1 MYDQLT
7 ISFGQWDYRLFA
19 PEIESYCDILLNRID
34 PIFADVDAEQERA
47 AEQFMNA
54 AASWYGDDY
63 QGAAEAAYEHAR
75 DTALQFMEMRAV
87 FMATGVS
94 GLFHLFEK
102 QLYKHINNEL
112 KHWLKAPITSWQD
125 LEKLIPKF
133 DHKRDEQKPCIDLI
147 NAFRDSDLQE
157 LRLVANAV
165 KHGNDGPSYKQ
176 LVENRAV
183 VVSQVRLKDDWTA
196 GDYSVLRVNISVQSQ
211 DAERYQAALLRF
223 WKLEGT
229 FWASRSAFL

>member
-7 ISFGQWDYRLFA
+7 INFGQLDYELFA

-34 PIFADVDAEQERA
+34 PIFEGVDAEQERA
-47 AEQFMNA
+47 AEAFMSA
-54 AASWYGDDY
+54 AETWYGDDY

-75 DTALQFMEMRAV
+75 DTAVQFMEMRAV
-87 FMATGVS
+87 FMATGAS

-102 QLYKHINNEL
+102 QIYRHINSEL
-112 KHWLKAPITSWQD
+112 KRWLKAPITKWQD

-133 DHKRDEQKPCIDLI
+133 DRKHGEPEPCIDLI

-157 LRLVANAV
+157 LRLVANVV
-165 KHGNDGPSYKQ
+165 KHGDDGPSYRQ

-183 VVSQVRLKDDWTA
+183 VVSQDRLNDDWTA
-196 GDYSVLRVNISVQSQ
+196 GEYSVLRANVSVQTQ
-211 DAERYQAALLRF
+211 DAKRYQAALLRF
-223 WKLEGT
+223 WRLEGT
-229 FWASRSAFL
+229 FWAPRSAFP

>member
-1 MYDQLT
+1 
-7 ISFGQWDYRLFA
+7 
-19 PEIESYCDILLNRID
+19 
-34 PIFADVDAEQERA
+34 
-47 AEQFMNA
+47 
-54 AASWYGDDY
+54 
-63 QGAAEAAYEHAR
+63 
-75 DTALQFMEMRAV
+75 
-87 FMATGVS
+87 MATGVS

-133 DHKRDEQKPCIDLI
+133 DHKRGEPEPCMDLI
-147 NAFRDSDLQE
+147 SAFRDSDLQE

-183 VVSQVRLKDDWTA
+183 VVSQDRLEDDWTA
-196 GDYSVLRVNISVQSQ
+196 GDYSVLRVNISVQRQ

-223 WKLEGT
+223 WKLEGD
-229 FWASRSAFL
+229 FWAPRFAFP